1 VLIIHDVWTEGFIAL
16 CNRVFTSSS
25 SVYFGYVAQDAFPG
39 RQWLKIALRVMQNDV
54 QRGGLFAFN
63 DGKWQGMLASFGMVN
78 RHWAEQNYNGDLFKP
93 TYHRH
98 YADVELTL
106 LAMEQGMYRSDA
118 RSVLVEIDWEKELK
132 SVDRQDRLLYRQR
145 VATGFEGRV
154 VNSKLLLLFR

>member
-1 VLIIHDVWTEGFIAL
+1 
-16 CNRVFTSSS
+16 
-25 SVYFGYVAQDAFPG
+25 
-39 RQWLKIALRVMQNDV
+39 MQNDV